1 MPEYRNPQQEPGADK
16 RLIVSMAVLFISLL
30 LMQQLFHKKGAE
42 QAEQQKAAQP
52 TATQQ
57 QAATPAPSTP
67 APQVSATAAPSSSA
81 AQAVAAKK
89 AEAEED
95 TVVENDVY
103 RITFTNRGGQV
114 KSWILK
120 QHKDDAGKPLDLVH
134 AASAQYG
141 YPLSLWTWDQ
151 SLRDRLN
158 SSLYVKTAEGNGTSL
173 KTLTFEY
180 AEGDLVVKKTF
191 GFDDS
196 YVVKVQTS
204 VQRNGSY
211 VSALPA
217 WPSGLGDMT
226 HPASYTNQHIDYFN
240 GSDVKR
246 LKLDRKGKDIS
257 GGRLLTETMDWVGTS
272 DQYFAAIFMPQN
284 PQTASVVELR
294 NGLQVPKDPAKPNG
308 DKVPVDLVGTAVGT
322 LNAPVNEE
330 LFVGPKSVDVLKAVK
345 TPTGGNLEAVQDFGF
360 WTFIAKP
367 LFAWAR
373 WTEQKFIPNW
383 GWTIIFL
390 TIIINVVLLPLRLT
404 SMRSALKMQKIA
416 PQVKVIQ
423 EKYKQYKLN
432 DPRRQEMTTEINK
445 LYSEHGVNPAAGCLP
460 LIIQMPFLFAFYGM
474 LANAFELRQAHFLW
488 LPDLAAPDRWFIL
501 PALIIISM
509 FVMQRMTPNTG
520 MSQEQQR
527 MMNFMMPIIF
537 GSMSYSLASGLGLY
551 WVTGTIVSIVQQF
564 FMNRSHLGQEM
575 RALAEKRARKQQGKG
590 KK

>member
-1 MPEYRNPQQEPGADK
+1 M
-16 RLIVSMAVLFISLL
+16 VVLFVSLL

-42 QAEQQKAAQP
+42 QSEQQKSAQQ
-52 TATQQ
+52 TAATQQ
-57 QAATPAPSTP
+57 Q
-67 APQVSATAAPSSSA
+67 SATAGKASAPIASASA
-81 AQAVAAKK
+81 APNAASAVAAKK
-89 AEAEED
+89 ADAEEE
-95 TVVENDVY
+95 TVVENSVY
-103 RITFTNRGGQV
+103 RITFSNRGGQV
-114 KSWILK
+114 KSWVLK
-120 QHKDDAGKPLDLVH
+120 QYRDEAGKPLELVQ
-134 AASAQYG
+134 AASAQFG

-158 SSLYVKTAEGNGTSL
+158 SSLYVKTAEGSSTSVR
-173 KTLTFEY
+173 TLTFEY
-180 AEGDLVVKKTF
+180 AEGDLAVKKTF

-204 VQRNGSY
+204 VQRNGAY

-217 WPSGLGDMT
+217 WPAGFGDMT
-226 HPASYTNQHIDYFN
+226 YPPSFTNQHIDFFN

-257 GGRLLTETMDWVGTS
+257 GGRLLTETMHWAGAS
-272 DQYFAAIFMPQN
+272 DQYFAAIFMPDN
-284 PQTASVVELR
+284 PQSASLVELR
-294 NGLQVPKDPAKPNG
+294 NGLQIPKDPAKPEG
-308 DKVPVDLVGTAVGT
+308 DKVSVDLAGTAVGT
-322 LNAPVNEE
+322 LNGPNSVR
-330 LFVGPKSVDVLKAVK
+330 LFVGPKSVDVLSSVK
-345 TPTGGNLEAVQDFGF
+345 TAAGGNLEAVQDFGF
-360 WTFIAKP
+360 WHFIAKP

-373 WTEQKFIPNW
+373 WTEQKLIPNW
-383 GWTIIFL
+383 GLTIIFL
-390 TIIINVVLLPLRLT
+390 TIIINLVLLPLRLT

-423 EKYKQYKLN
+423 EKYKQFKLN

-445 LYSEHGVNPAAGCLP
+445 LYAEHGVNPAAGCLP
-460 LIIQMPFLFAFYGM
+460 LLIQMPFLFAFYGM

-488 LPDLAAPDRWFIL
+488 LHDLAAPDHLFIL

-509 FVMQRMTPNTG
+509 FIMQRMTPNTG

-527 MMNFMMPIIF
+527 MMNVMMPIIF

-551 WVTGTIVSIVQQF
+551 WVTGTIVSTVQQY

-575 RALAEKRARKQQGKG
+575 RALAEKRARKQMGKG

>member
-1 MPEYRNPQQEPGADK
+1 MPEYHNPQQEPGADK

-30 LMQQLFHKKGAE
+30 LIQQLFHKKGAE
-42 QAEQQKAAQP
+42 QSQQQKAAQQ

-57 QAATPAPSTP
+57 QAAPPTAQMPAPTASAAP
-67 APQVSATAAPSSSA
+67 APGAVSAI
-81 AQAVAAKK
+81 AAKK

-95 TVVENDVY
+95 TVVENNVY

-114 KSWILK
+114 KSWVLK
-120 QHKDDAGKPLDLVH
+120 QHKDDQGKPLDLVH
-134 AASAQYG
+134 AASAQFG

-158 SSLYVKTAEGNGTSL
+158 SSLYVKNAEGNGTSL
-173 KTLTFEY
+173 KSLTFEY
-180 AEGDLVVKKTF
+180 GEGDLVVKKTF
-191 GFDDS
+191 GFDES
-196 YVVKVQTS
+196 YVIKVQTS

-217 WPSGLGDMT
+217 WPSGLGDMNR
-226 HPASYTNQHIDYFN
+226 PPSYTNQHIDFFN
-240 GSDVKR
+240 GSEVKR

-257 GGRLLTETMDWVGTS
+257 GGRTLTETMNWAGTS
-272 DQYFAAIFMPQN
+272 DQYFAAIFMPEN
-284 PQTASVVELR
+284 PQSTSMVELR
-294 NGLQVPKDPAKPNG
+294 NGLQVPKDPEKPNG
-308 DKVPVDLVGTAVGT
+308 DKVPVDVVGTAVGT
-322 LNAPVNEE
+322 LNGPVNER
-330 LFVGPKSVDVLKAVK
+330 LFVGPKSVDVLSAVK
-345 TPTGGNLEAVQDFGF
+345 TPAGGNLEAVQDFGF
-360 WTFIAKP
+360 WAFIAKP

-383 GWTIIFL
+383 GWTIIVL

-460 LIIQMPFLFAFYGM
+460 LLIQMPFLFAFYGM
-474 LANAFELRQAHFLW
+474 LANAFELRQAHWLW
-488 LPDLAAPDRWFIL
+488 LPDLAAPDHLFIL
-501 PALIIISM
+501 PALIVLSM

-527 MMNFMMPIIF
+527 MMNVMMPIVF
-537 GSMSYSLASGLGLY
+537 GSMSYSVASGLGLY
-551 WVTGTIVSIVQQF
+551 WVTGTIVSTVQQF

-575 RALAEKRARKQQGKG
+575 RAIAEKRARKQQGKG

>member
-1 MPEYRNPQQEPGADK
+1 
-16 RLIVSMAVLFISLL
+16 MAVLFISLL
-30 LMQQLFHKKGAE
+30 LMQQLFKKKGPEPQKPAE
-42 QAEQQKAAQP
+42 
-52 TATQQ
+52 TATTQQ
-57 QAATPAPSTP
+57 QAAPATQAPAPN
-67 APQVSATAAPSSSA
+67 ASASAAAP
-81 AQAVAAKK
+81 AVATKR
-89 AEAEED
+89 AEAEDE
-95 TVVENDVY
+95 TVVENNVY
-103 RITFTNRGGQV
+103 RITFSNRGGQA

-120 QHKDDAGKPLDLVH
+120 QHRDDQGRPLELVH
-134 AASAQYG
+134 PASAQFG

-158 SSLYVKTAEGNGTSL
+158 SFLYVKSADGSGTSL

-204 VQRNGSY
+204 VQRNGGY

-217 WPSGLGDMT
+217 WPSGIGDMT
-226 HPASYTNQHIDYFN
+226 HPPSYTNQHIDFYN

-257 GGRLLTETMDWVGTS
+257 GGRVLTEPMHWAGGS
-272 DQYFAAIFMPQN
+272 DQYFAAIFMPEN
-284 PQTASVVELR
+284 PQSASLVELR
-294 NGLQVPKDPAKPNG
+294 NGIQIPKDPSKPEG

-322 LNAPVNEE
+322 LNAPVNVR
-330 LFVGPKSVDVLKAVK
+330 LFVGPKSVDVLSSVK
-345 TPTGGNLEAVQDFGF
+345 TAAGGNLEGVQDWGF
-360 WTFIAKP
+360 WAFIAKP

-373 WTEQKFIPNW
+373 WTARFIPNW
-383 GWTIIFL
+383 GLTIIVL
-390 TIIINVVLLPLRLT
+390 TIIINLVLLPLRLT

-416 PQVKVIQ
+416 PQIKVIQ

-488 LPDLAAPDRWFIL
+488 LPDLSAPDHWFIL
-501 PALIIISM
+501 PGLIIVSM
-509 FVMQRMTPNTG
+509 FIMQRMTPNTG

-527 MMNFMMPIIF
+527 MMNFMMPVIF

-575 RALAEKRARKQQGKG
+575 RALAEKRARKQQGQG
-590 KK
+590 KTRK